1 MKRSNNYRKR
11 VLAVLGYGVGLMLV
25 FLLSHNTPPNCYAHF
40 YHVEVNAHE

>member
-25 FLLSHNTPPNCYAHF
+25 FLLSHNTPPNCYANFSHQ
-40 YHVEVNAHE
+40 ELAAQE